1 LKAIVYDEALIKATL
16 ADPNVTEDKL
26 QGILDDRI
34 YSMMQS
40 DSITNEYSRMQ
51 LKKAQ
56 TYWVKQAAWEY
67 G

>member
-51 LKKAQ
+51 LK
-56 TYWVKQAAWEY
+56 
-67 G
+67 